1 MPQDVGG
8 QKMRGAD
15 EGTRV
20 APLKDPKTNLGGSET
35 SSEPQLGVGEPGE
48 GVQDYPGLS
57 AGNGTAAGKK
67 SLTTTRGGDRPCIA
81 VLPCKQW
88 KSLEVSA
95 CNPCL
100 EKPICCVV

>member
-1 MPQDVGG
+1 MPQDVAG

-35 SSEPQLGVGEPGE
+35 SSEPQLGVGERGE
-48 GVQDYPGLS
+48 GVQDYPGLW

-67 SLTTTRGGDRPCIA
+67 SLTTTRGGDH
-81 VLPCKQW
+81 VLLC
-88 KSLEVSA
+88 SLVSSGSH
-95 CNPCL
+95 
-100 EKPICCVV
+100 